1 MKISR
6 EILSRIREILKT
18 NPRGMNVTEVSK
30 DLGMNR
36 LTVAKY
42 LEMLVVSGQV
52 DVKRFGPAKVYF
64 ISHRLPI
71 SAMLSLSSD
80 FVIILDRNL
89 RIINVN
95 DRFLE
100 FTKMSR
106 EDLLYKGITNF
117 SFPLEFN
124 PSIIPDIKDAL
135 EGHESIVE
143 TYYQNKGIERYYEVK
158 FIPMVLDGG
167 EKGVTIFIVNI
178 TGRKRAEEA
187 LRRAHEELESRVKER
202 TRELEDEIERRRK
215 SEEAL
220 RASEE
225 KYRSLI
231 ENIEDGVW
239 EMDQDCRFTYMS
251 PRMHDILGYRPEEVI
266 GKTPYDLM
274 QPDEMEGI
282 RATILRIIEA
292 TGMLKLF
299 ECELLHKDGRR
310 VPVELTASPIIDS
323 NGVIQ
328 GYRGVTRD
336 VTGRIKQ

>member
-1 MKISR
+1 MEISR
-6 EILSRIREILKT
+6 EILSRIREILKN

-30 DLGMNR
+30 ELGMNR

-42 LEMLVVSGQV
+42 LEMLEVSGQV

-80 FVIILDRNL
+80 FIIILDKNL
-89 RIINVN
+89 KIINVN

-106 EDLLYKGITNF
+106 EDILYKGITNF

-124 PSIIPDIKDAL
+124 PSIIPNIKDAL
-135 EGHESIVE
+135 AGRESIVE

-158 FIPMVLDGG
+158 FIPMVLDDG

-187 LRRAHEELESRVKER
+187 LRKAHEELDSRVKER
-202 TRELEDEIERRRK
+202 TRELEAEIERRKK

-225 KYRSLI
+225 KYRSLV
-231 ENIEDGVW
+231 ENVEDGVW
-239 EMDQDCRFTYMS
+239 EIDQALRFTYMS
-251 PRMHDILGYRPEEVI
+251 PRMYDILGYLPEEVI

-274 QPDEMEGI
+274 PPDDRERM
-282 RATILRIIEA
+282 RAMILRIIEA

-310 VPVELTASPIIDS
+310 VSVELTASPITGPD
-323 NGVIQ
+323 GVNQ

-336 VTGRIKQ
+336 VTGRKK